1 MRCTKGALLPLMPS
15 HTGESLSRN
24 QSHARDSLSVS
35 FGMSDSRSI
44 CRVVTLAKECSPSYQ
59 REFNNLSHDPL
70 DARFG
75 SRLCGFFSSNRGT
88 HKGKPFGDFGDI
100 HSYNT
105 LPLRGLSGNEP

>member
-1 MRCTKGALLPLMPS
+1 MSGSIGISSCRDVA
-15 HTGESLSRN
+15 HT
-24 QSHARDSLSVS
+24 
-35 FGMSDSRSI
+35 
-44 CRVVTLAKECSPSYQ
+44 SYQ

-100 HSYNT
+100 HSYST